1 LYPSL
6 KDVRDTRTASKGRWW
21 RPAVTANVV
30 YLGTTSMLT
39 DVSSEM
45 VNSVVPLFLTFQ
57 LGFSRFQFGLFNG
70 VYQVLAAATALIGG
84 AIADR
89 HRRYKEVAGIG
100 YGISAATRVGLV
112 VAQNAWIPATG
123 MLYADRAAKGLRTA
137 PRDALIS
144 QSALPGRL
152 GEAFGVHRAMDTV
165 GALAGPILA
174 FVLLSA
180 VPGGYGVIF
189 RASFWI
195 ALGGLAVLLLLVR
208 NRPAKSHSIPQRSI
222 SVRGAFGLLRLPEYR
237 RLVCAGSALSLVT
250 IADALVYA
258 TFQQRS
264 DMTTRFFPL
273 LYVGTAFAYLFL
285 ALPMGRLA
293 DRIGPTR
300 VFVGG
305 QVLLVVVDAML
316 LLSNPGPLSLIF
328 MLGALGTYY
337 AATDGILAVVAT
349 SILPDQQRASGL
361 ALLGAAM
368 ALAAFAAS
376 TIFGA
381 IWQWKGPTFA
391 VAVFLVGLILSLATA
406 LWLLTPLLRRERSR
420 VVAESS
426 V

>member
-1 LYPSL
+1 
-6 KDVRDTRTASKGRWW
+6 
-21 RPAVTANVV
+21 
-30 YLGTTSMLT
+30 MLT

-45 VNSVVPLFLTFQ
+45 VNSIVPLFLTFQ

-112 VAQNAWIPATG
+112 VAQNAWIPGDRHAVRRPGGEGIANRPTRRPDLPVSAARPPRRG
-123 MLYADRAAKGLRTA
+123 LRGSPGDGHSWGRSSGPSSLSYCCQPSRAATESYSGPA
-137 PRDALIS
+137 SGSHSA
-144 QSALPGRL
+144 ALPCWCCSFATARRQPALHGPSRRAPSRSV
-152 GEAFGVHRAMDTV
+152 EPSDSFAF
-165 GALAGPILA
+165 
-174 FVLLSA
+174 
-180 VPGGYGVIF
+180 
-189 RASFWI
+189 
-195 ALGGLAVLLLLVR
+195 
-208 NRPAKSHSIPQRSI
+208 
-222 SVRGAFGLLRLPEYR
+222 PEYR
-237 RLVCAGSALSLVT
+237 RLVCAGSALSMVT

-264 DMTTRFFPL
+264 SMTTRFFPL
-273 LYVGTAFAYLFL
+273 LYVGTALAYLFL

-305 QVLLVVVDAML
+305 QALLLVVDAML
-316 LLSNPGPLSLIF
+316 LLSSPGPLSLIF

-376 TIFGA
+376 TVFGA
-381 IWQWKGPTFA
+381 LWEWKGPTFA
-391 VAVFLVGLILSLATA
+391 VAVFLVGLVVSLVTA
-406 LWLLTPLLRRERSR
+406 LGLLGPQLRRERSG
-420 VVAESS
+420 VVANSFGWRAWP
-426 V
+426 

>member
-1 LYPSL
+1 
-6 KDVRDTRTASKGRWW
+6 
-21 RPAVTANVV
+21 
-30 YLGTTSMLT
+30 MLT

-195 ALGGLAVLLLLVR
+195 ALSGLAVLLLLVR

-222 SVRGAFGLLRLPEYR
+222 SVRGAFALLRLPEYR
-237 RLVCAGSALSLVT
+237 RLVCAGSALSMVT

-264 DMTTRFFPL
+264 NMTTRVSSRCSTSAPRSP
-273 LYVGTAFAYLFL
+273 TCSWLF
-285 ALPMGRLA
+285 RW
-293 DRIGPTR
+293 
-300 VFVGG
+300 
-305 QVLLVVVDAML
+305 
-316 LLSNPGPLSLIF
+316 
-328 MLGALGTYY
+328 
-337 AATDGILAVVAT
+337 
-349 SILPDQQRASGL
+349 
-361 ALLGAAM
+361 
-368 ALAAFAAS
+368 AAS
-376 TIFGA
+376 
-381 IWQWKGPTFA
+381 PTGSA
-391 VAVFLVGLILSLATA
+391 RPASSSEV
-406 LWLLTPLLRRERSR
+406 RRCCWWSMPCSCSAAQ
-420 VVAESS
+420 VPSP
-426 V
+426 

>member
-1 LYPSL
+1 
-6 KDVRDTRTASKGRWW
+6 
-21 RPAVTANVV
+21 
-30 YLGTTSMLT
+30 M
-39 DVSSEM
+39 
-45 VNSVVPLFLTFQ
+45 
-57 LGFSRFQFGLFNG
+57 
-70 VYQVLAAATALIGG
+70 
-84 AIADR
+84 
-89 HRRYKEVAGIG
+89 
-100 YGISAATRVGLV
+100 
-112 VAQNAWIPATG
+112 
-123 MLYADRAAKGLRTA
+123 
-137 PRDALIS
+137 
-144 QSALPGRL
+144 
-152 GEAFGVHRAMDTV
+152 

-195 ALGGLAVLLLLVR
+195 ALSGLAVLLLLVR

-237 RLVCAGSALSLVT
+237 RLVCAGSALSMVT

-264 DMTTRFFPL
+264 NMTTRFFPL

-305 QVLLVVVDAML
+305 QALLLVVDAML

-328 MLGALGTYY
+328 LLGALGTYY

-349 SILPDQQRASGL
+349 SILPDEQRASGL
-361 ALLGAAM
+361 ALLGGAM

-381 IWQWKGPTFA
+381 IWQWKGPTFV

-406 LWLLTPLLRRERSR
+406 LWLLRPLLRRERER
-420 VVAESS
+420 AR
-426 V
+426 

>member
-1 LYPSL
+1 M
-6 KDVRDTRTASKGRWW
+6 
-21 RPAVTANVV
+21 
-30 YLGTTSMLT
+30 YLGFTSMLT

-45 VNSVVPLFLTFQ
+45 VNSIVPLFLTFQ

-70 VYQVLAAATALIGG
+70 VYQVLAAATALVGG

-112 VAQNAWIPATG
+112 VAQNAWVPATG

-144 QSALPGRL
+144 QSARPGRL
-152 GEAFGVHRAMDTV
+152 GEAFGVHRALDTL
-165 GALAGPILA
+165 GALVGPILA

-180 VPGGYGVIF
+180 VPGGYDVIF

-195 ALGGLAVLLLLVR
+195 ALGGLAVLVLLVR
-208 NRPAKSHSIPQRSI
+208 NRPVSSQALARRSIPPRSI
-222 SVRGAFGLLRLPEYR
+222 SVRGAFELLRLPEYR
-237 RLVCAGSALSLVT
+237 RLVCAGSALSMVT

-264 DMTTRFFPL
+264 SMTTRFFPL
-273 LYVGTAFAYLFL
+273 LYVGTALAYLFL
-285 ALPMGRLA
+285 ALPLGRLA

-305 QVLLVVVDAML
+305 QALLLVVDAML
-316 LLSNPGPLSLIF
+316 LISGPGPLSLIF

-368 ALAAFAAS
+368 AIAAFGAS

-381 IWQWKGPTFA
+381 LWEWKGPTFA
-391 VAVFLVGLILSLATA
+391 VAVFLVGLVVSLVSA
-406 LWLLTPLLRRERSR
+406 LALLGPQLRRERSG
-420 VVAESS
+420 VVANSFG
-426 V
+426 